1 MRRGSTHATVTHDA
15 GHVRRRAAAGG
26 AVLAL
31 AVGALAGCT
40 GGDPAPDW
48 TPTTATPIAHPTPT
62 PSADPA
68 TIKPER
74 PAAMDTFESAGAE
87 AVAVYYMQ
95 LYPYVFATGD
105 LTEWKTLSHPECI
118 FCSDVAR
125 QVQEQ
130 HAADERSTGGLV
142 SVTSVEATE
151 VQPGT
156 WWAVSMDARQS
167 TMTDLDESGKTVGES
182 PEAAYHLDFAVI
194 HENGAWLG
202 TLPVAR
208 REHLIAMKLLAAEPS
223 RPQDEMDL
231 TALLHGLPAPAL
243 APNRTS

>member
-1 MRRGSTHATVTHDA
+1 MRRGSTHATATHDA

-26 AVLAL
+26 VVLAL

-68 TIKPER
+68 TVKPER
-74 PAAMDTFESAGAE
+74 PAAMDTFDSAGAE

-130 HAADERSTGGLV
+130 HHVEERRVPRERVEIDRVGSDQAERDQEQ
-142 SVTSVEATE
+142 SVEPPLPRPEDAGRF
-151 VQPGT
+151 PGG
-156 WWAVSMDARQS
+156 R
-167 TMTDLDESGKTVGES
+167 G
-182 PEAAYHLDFAVI
+182 
-194 HENGAWLG
+194 
-202 TLPVAR
+202 
-208 REHLIAMKLLAAEPS
+208 
-223 RPQDEMDL
+223 
-231 TALLHGLPAPAL
+231 
-243 APNRTS
+243 